1 MNINFKF
8 KFNDEVYVILK
19 TKEDEVLIYKDII
32 TDVSATE
39 TEKEYFTEKCG
50 DCIKEEELVLV
61 ENKEELIKKI
71 DQLLNSEVK

>member
-19 TKEDEVLIYKDII
+19 TKEDEVLIYKDVI

-39 TEKEYFTEKCG
+39 TEKEYFTKKCG
-50 DCIKEEELVLV
+50 DCIKEEELVLL
-61 ENKEELIKKI
+61 ENKKELVKKI